1 MNKKLRG
8 FILVTLAISLGAFLT
23 AQSPSLPGIQGF
35 YYVGKIWKAVSV
47 DKNGALNVNAT
58 VTPGGT
64 QDVNLTKVGG
74 TAVVTGGIAGSQGVG
89 GTTAVGGA
97 ATNPETTGFRDDSGN
112 VLADYGFPDENNFT
126 VTGTDVVVVTG
137 VASTKTYLK
146 QIAVTLSSA
155 QTVTIQQGTG
165 TTCGTNTATLY
176 GPFPATQGFVLDF
189 DSKGALH
196 TTVNAR
202 DLCIHL
208 GASATAGGGAIY
220 GTH

>member
-1 MNKKLRG
+1 MNKRVRG

-35 YYVGKIWKAVSV
+35 YYAGKIYKAVNV
-47 DKNGALNVNAT
+47 DKNGNLNVNAT

-64 QDVNLTKVGG
+64 QDVNLKQVGG
-74 TAVVTGGIAGSQGVG
+74 TTVVTGGLAGTQGIG

-97 ATNPETTGFRDDSGN
+97 GTNPVQTGFRDDSGN
-112 VLADYGFPDENNFT
+112 VLADYGFPDQNAFS

-137 VASTKTYLK
+137 VSSTKTYLK
-146 QIAVTLSSA
+146 QLALTLDSA
-155 QTVTIQQGTG
+155 QTVTIRQGTG
-165 TTCGTNTATLY
+165 TTCGTNTATIY
-176 GPFPATQGFVLDF
+176 GPFPATQGFVFDF
-189 DSKGALH
+189 DSKGGLH

-202 DLCIHL
+202 DVCIHT
-208 GASATAGGGAIY
+208 GSSATFGGGVVY